1 MDPYTIHAVMTDGD
15 VTAVAGKAMWVTL
28 QLGGPVLIVG
38 LIVGLVVSIFQ
49 AVTQIQEQTLVF
61 IPKIIAIVAVLA
73 VTGPWMLNVMV
84 TYTQGLFEDIPA
96 LVANESGH

>member
-1 MDPYTIHAVMTDGD
+1 MQTVFATMSDGD
-15 VTAVAGKAMWVTL
+15 VTAIAGKAIWVTL

-38 LIVGLVVSIFQ
+38 LIIGLVVSIFQ

-61 IPKIIAIVAVLA
+61 IPKIVGIVAVLA

-84 TYTQGLFEDIPA
+84 NYTENLFREIPA
-96 LVANESGH
+96 LVANR